1 MVKIKPKKSRY
12 IEMTGDCVSSKRTDT
27 KVRDLTMIIDEPES
41 VGGTNL
47 APTPVETTIAALLAC
62 TNVITHKIADA
73 NNIEINDMNVSAKAH
88 FNQMG
93 TGLMEEVDV
102 PMMEIDLNI
111 NITTAA
117 NDDEIAILKR
127 DLPRFCAVS
136 KIFRQSGTDIREIWT
151 INRP

>member
-1 MVKIKPKKSRY
+1 MVTIKPKKSRI
-12 IEMTGDCVSSKRTDT
+12 IEMTGKCVSSKRTDT
-27 KVRDLTMIIDEPES
+27 EVRGITMIIDEPEA

-47 APTPVETTIAALLAC
+47 AQTPVETTISALLGC

-73 NNIEINDMNVSAKAH
+73 NNIEISNMSVNAKAH

-102 PMMEIDLNI
+102 PMMEIELDI

-117 NDDEIAILKR
+117 SDDQIAILKR

-136 KIFRQSGTDIREIWT
+136 KIFRQSGTDIKEIWT

>member
-1 MVKIKPKKSRY
+1 MVTIKPKKSRI
-12 IEMTGDCVSSKRTDT
+12 IEITGTCVSSKRTDT
-27 KVRDLTMIIDEPES
+27 TVRGLTMIIDEPEA

-47 APTPVETTIAALLAC
+47 AQTPVETTLSALLGC
-62 TNVITHKIADA
+62 TNVITHKIAEA
-73 NNIEINDMNVSAKAH
+73 NGIEINNMSVNAKAH

-102 PMMEIDLNI
+102 PMMEIELDI

-117 NDDEIAILKR
+117 RDDQIAILKR

-136 KIFRQSGTDIREIWT
+136 KIFRQSGTDIKEIWT

>member
-1 MVKIKPKKSRY
+1 MVKITPKKSRY
-12 IEMTGDCVSSKRTDT
+12 IEMTGARVSSKRTDT
-27 KVRDLTMIIDEPES
+27 LVRGVPMILDEPEA

-47 APTPVETTIAALLAC
+47 GQTPVETMISALLGC

-73 NNIEINDMNVSAKAH
+73 NNIEINDMSVDAVAH

-93 TGLMEEVDV
+93 TALMEEVDV
-102 PMMEIDLNI
+102 PLMEIKLHI
-111 NITTAA
+111 KLTTAA
-117 NDDEIAILKR
+117 NDDQIAILKR

-136 KIFRQSGTDIREIWT
+136 KVIRQSGTEILETWT

>member
-1 MVKIKPKKSRY
+1 MAKIKPKKSRI
-12 IEMTGDCVSSKRTDT
+12 IEMTGTCVSSKRTDT
-27 KVRDLTMIIDEPES
+27 EVRGIKMIIDEPEA

-47 APTPVETTIAALLAC
+47 AQTPVETTISALLGC
-62 TNVITHKIADA
+62 TNVITNKIADA
-73 NNIEINDMNVSAKAH
+73 NGIEISNMSVNAKAH

-102 PMMEIDLNI
+102 PMMEIDLDI

-117 NDDEIAILKR
+117 SEEQIAILKR

-136 KIFRQSGTDIREIWT
+136 KIFRQSGTEIREIWT